1 MTIVKNRVRPK
12 EGTIP
17 AFDKITTP
25 TPIQQRVFD
34 LLQVSHRISV

>member
-12 EGTIP
+12 LGATA

-25 TPIQQRVFD
+25 TPVQQRALD
-34 LLQVSHRISV
+34 LLQVSLRI

>member
-1 MTIVKNRVRPK
+1 MTIVKDRIRPK
-12 EGTIP
+12 LGTTA

-34 LLQVSHRISV
+34 LLQVSHRM